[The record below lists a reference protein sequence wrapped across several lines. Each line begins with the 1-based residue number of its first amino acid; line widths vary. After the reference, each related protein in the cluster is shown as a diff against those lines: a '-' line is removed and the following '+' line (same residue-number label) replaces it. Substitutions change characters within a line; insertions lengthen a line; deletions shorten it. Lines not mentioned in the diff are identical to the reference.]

1 MLNTSTMHYTIFWWI
16 KEVPGQCSWI
26 PGRRNSLFDMIMKN
40 YLGFLKCNVVECDG
54 YTIKSKSFGIGS
66 IFLPN
71 SFKPKRRVEMAR
83 WNLTRQWQVLV
94 ELLWHLK
101 QGTYALSDK
110 QAIIHTLQ
118 QQHNNNNRHAKVFR
132 FSKTKSYIIIIN
144 PFFSNISFSP
154 QLLFLSASS
163 FSSTHFIKQK
173 QICSFF

>member
-54 YTIKSKSFGIGS
+54 YTIKSKSLGIGS

-101 QGTYALSDK
+101 QGRHALSDK
-110 QAIIHTLQ
+110 QSILHTLQ

-144 PFFSNISFSP
+144 PFFSNISFWP
-154 QLLFLSASS
+154 QFLFLSASS

-173 QICSFF
+173 QICNFF

>member
-1 MLNTSTMHYTIFWWI
+1 MHYTTIFCWI
-16 KEVPGQCSWI
+16 KEVPCQCSRI

-54 YTIKSKSFGIGS
+54 YTIKSKSLGIGS

-71 SFKPKRRVEMAR
+71 SCKPKGSVEMAR

-118 QQHNNNNRHAKVFR
+118 QQHNNNNRHAKVFW
-132 FSKTKSYIIIIN
+132 FSKTKMLLLSYIH
-144 PFFSNISFSP
+144 FFLTSHFHLNFCSYLPLHFP
-154 QLLFLSASS
+154 
-163 FSSTHFIKQK
+163 STLPRNGV
-173 QICSFF
+173 